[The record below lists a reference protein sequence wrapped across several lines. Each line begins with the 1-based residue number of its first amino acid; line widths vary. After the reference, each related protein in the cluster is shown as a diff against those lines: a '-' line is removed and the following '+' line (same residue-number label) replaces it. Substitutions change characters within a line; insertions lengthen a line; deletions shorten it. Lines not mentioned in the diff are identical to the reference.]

1 MVVTPEVTAREG
13 VRVSVFGTVTVT
25 GSGGRAIG
33 GRALGGRRV
42 RLALVALALSAGPVP
57 AERLAA
63 IIWPEQ
69 QPPTWPAAL
78 RGVIRSL
85 RASLAPVGGGGE
97 RVVLTTPLGY
107 ALAPGVDVDLHE
119 AAATL
124 RAATGL
130 ADQGRHEAAVQAA
143 DPLTL
148 LSSDQLLPGEDGSW
162 LEPYRAQ
169 ADAVALQAL
178 ELLARSAGALGDH
191 HLAADA
197 GRRAVAASPL
207 DERSHR
213 VLIRAL
219 QRAGDRAGVV
229 LAYEACRAVLADQLG
244 VDPAP
249 ETVQVYLAAI
259 GAGEAAGS
267 ARLPQ
272 QATAFFGREPEV
284 AALAAAI
291 GQPGLVTVAGR
302 GGVGK
307 SRLALQVALAAGL
320 DAFAGGGRSWVSL
333 GSVSADELVASTVAM
348 ELGLPVGTDDPAMLV
363 AGHFAPLGR
372 ALLVIDGCEAV
383 VDGTASLVASLL
395 GSCPVLSLLVTS
407 RVPLTVESET
417 VIEVEPLPAPGRMTW
432 LSGQESA
439 AALRA
444 SLAAELAT
452 STQVRLLADRVR
464 AGGGRLVIDEATV
477 PFVTELCR
485 RCGGLPLALELA
497 AAQLAAMSV
506 PDLLDH
512 LPELVA
518 GGQDWLRGVATSSYA
533 LLDTDE
539 ATVFRRFGVLDGQVP
554 LPLVRDVVADESIPA
569 VRIVR
574 ILRELTSRGLLAV
587 DRSGPRW
594 RYHQEDDLHRL
605 ARELLEEAGE
615 GGQMLDRL
623 AAVVLAIIPD
633 VPSAAPEPHLEAI
646 AEVLPQV
653 RSLLSA
659 AIDGRLGADTGL
671 ELAFRLHRYWAATN
685 VAEGRFWLSR
695 LLASVSAGAG
705 PSRGAGAAASPGV
718 GVGRWGQ
725 AHAAYALGYLSYWSG
740 DTAAAVRELELA
752 VQLLDGRSDEFAARA
767 LTYLGGLADDMDRGE
782 EALDF
787 VRRAIEATRPYGVDL
802 QVGAAI
808 GMGCVLAERADLRAA
823 EYAAE
828 AIELCRRAGT
838 AQQLTA
844 TLPTAAM
851 VCWQV
856 GDLDQAREYV
866 AEAMPLLADSRRIA
880 RVVLLSVTAGIAL
893 ADRDFDAAVELGEV
907 ANTEA
912 TDLGIERELPL
923 IRSVLAR
930 ALLGRGDIRAAADR
944 AIDAVLAAKSL
955 TFSYPMATCLE
966 TAALVCL
973 HAAGVG
979 AVRAGPSGEAR
990 EDMEAGEDMATTTKT
1005 LLDAAAAIRSAGHR
1019 PGPVTLTEAVEVARN
1034 SVAAEV
1040 AGQAAGAG
1048 SPSDNSG
1055 LSRAVELAVQ
1065 VLSARPRATSR

>member
-1 MVVTPEVTAREG
+1 VLTVGEG

-25 GSGGRAIG
+25 GPGGSTIG
-33 GRALGGRRV
+33 GRALGGRRA

-69 QPPTWPAAL
+69 QPATWPAAL

-85 RASLAPVGGGGE
+85 RTSLVPVGGGGE

-107 ALAPGVDVDLHE
+107 GLAPGVEVDLHD
-119 AAATL
+119 AATTL
-124 RAATGL
+124 RAAGGL

-143 DPLTL
+143 EPLTL
-148 LSSDQLLPGEDGSW
+148 LASDQLLPGEDGGW

-178 ELLARSAGALGDH
+178 ELVARSAGALGDH
-191 HLAADA
+191 HLAAEA
-197 GRRAVAASPL
+197 GRRAVAANPL

-213 VLIRAL
+213 ILIRAL
-219 QRAGDRAGVV
+219 QGGGDRAGVV
-229 LAYEACRAVLADQLG
+229 LAFEACRAVLADQLG

-259 GAGEAAGS
+259 GAGEAVGS

-272 QATAFFGREPEV
+272 QATAFFGREAELE
-284 AALAAAI
+284 ALAAAI
-291 GQPGLVTVAGR
+291 GRPGLVTVAGR

-307 SRLALQVALAAGL
+307 SRLALQVALAAGTSE
-320 DAFAGGGRSWVSL
+320 FAGGGRSWVSL
-333 GSVSADELVASTVAM
+333 GSVSQDELVASTVAM
-348 ELGLPVGTDDPAMLV
+348 ELGLPVGTDDPATLV

-383 VDGTASLVASLL
+383 IDGTASLAASLL
-395 GSCPVLSLLVTS
+395 GSCPTLSVLVTS
-407 RVPLTVESET
+407 RMALNVEAET
-417 VIEVEPLPAPGRMTW
+417 VIEVEPLPVPVAMTW
-432 LSGQESA
+432 P
-439 AALRA
+439 A
-444 SLAAELAT
+444 SQLAGELAA

-464 AGGGRLVIDEATV
+464 AGGGQLVVDETTV
-477 PFVTELCR
+477 PFVVELCR

-506 PDLLDH
+506 ADLLDH

-533 LLDTDE
+533 LLDIDE

-554 LPLVRDVVADESIPA
+554 LPLVRDVVADEAIPA

-574 ILRELTSRGLLAV
+574 ILRELTSRGLLAI

-594 RYHQEDDLHRL
+594 RYHQDDGLHRL
-605 ARELLEEAGE
+605 AMELLEEAGE
-615 GGQMLDRL
+615 AGPMLARL
-623 AAVVLAIIPD
+623 ASVVLITIPAD
-633 VPSAAPEPHLEAI
+633 PSASPEPFLEAI
-646 AEVLPQV
+646 GEVLPQV
-653 RSLLSA
+653 RSLLAA
-659 AIDGRLGADTGL
+659 AIDGRLAGDTGI

-695 LLASVSAGAG
+695 LLASVSAQAPTGGGSPAERG
-705 PSRGAGAAASPGV
+705 PWEV
-718 GVGRWGQ
+718 

-752 VQLLDGRSDEFAARA
+752 VQLLDGRSDQYAARA
-767 LTYLGGLADDMDRGE
+767 LTYLGGLADDMDRGD

-787 VRRAIEATRPYGVDL
+787 VRRAIVATRPFGVDL

-808 GMGCVLAERADLRAA
+808 GMGCVLAERVDVRAA
-823 EYAAE
+823 EYAVE

-838 AQQLTA
+838 PQQLAA

-856 GDLDQAREYV
+856 GNLAQARDYV
-866 AEAMPLLADSRRIA
+866 AEATPLLADSRRIA
-880 RVVLLSVTAGIAL
+880 RVVLLCVSAGIAL
-893 ADRDFDAAVELGEV
+893 SDLDLDAAVELGEV
-907 ANTEA
+907 ANADA

-923 IRSVLAR
+923 IRCVLAR
-930 ALLGRGDIRAAADR
+930 ALLDRGDDRAAA
-944 AIDAVLAAKSL
+944 AMALDAMLAARSL
-955 TFSYPMATCLE
+955 TFPYPMAICLE

-973 HAAGVG
+973 HGAGTG
-979 AVRAGPSGEAR
+979 RMADG
-990 EDMEAGEDMATTTKT
+990 GEDLAATSKT
-1005 LLDAAAAIRSAGHR
+1005 LLDAAAAIRAAGHR
-1019 PGPVTLTEAVEVARN
+1019 PGPVTLSEAVEVARTA
-1034 SVAAEV
+1034 VAAEV
-1040 AGQAAGAG
+1040 GEPRTELSAAV
-1048 SPSDNSG
+1048 D
-1055 LSRAVELAVQ
+1055 LAVRA
-1065 VLSARPRATSR
+1065 LSARPRATSR

>member
-1 MVVTPEVTAREG
+1 VVTPEVAAGAEIL
-13 VRVSVFGTVTVT
+13 VSVFGTVTVT
-25 GSGGRAIG
+25 GSSGKAVG
-33 GRALGGRRV
+33 GRALGGRRA

-57 AERLAA
+57 AERLAG

-69 QPPTWPAAL
+69 PPPTWPVAL

-85 RASLAPVGGGGE
+85 RASLTPVGGGGE
-97 RVVLTTPLGY
+97 RVIRTTPLGY
-107 ALAPGVDVDLHE
+107 ALAPMVGVDLHE

-124 RAATGL
+124 RGAAGL

-148 LSSDQLLPGEDGSW
+148 LSSDQLLPGEDGGW

-178 ELLARSAGALGDH
+178 ELVARSAGALGDH
-191 HLAADA
+191 HLAAEA

-213 VLIRAL
+213 ILISAL
-219 QRAGDRAGVV
+219 QRGGDRAGVV

-272 QATAFFGREPEV
+272 PATAFFGRDSEV

-333 GSVSADELVASTVAM
+333 GSVTQDELVASTVAM
-348 ELGLPVGTDDPAMLV
+348 ELGLPVGPDDPALLV

-395 GSCPVLSLLVTS
+395 GSCPMLSVLVTS
-407 RVPLTVESET
+407 RVPLTVEAET
-417 VIEVEPLPAPGRMTW
+417 VIGVEPLPAPGRMTW
-432 LSGQESA
+432 PPD
-439 AALRA
+439 R
-444 SLAAELAT
+444 LAAELAT
-452 STQVRLLADRVR
+452 STQVRLLADRVQ
-464 AGGGRLVIDEATV
+464 AGGGQLVIDEATV
-477 PFVTELCR
+477 PFVAELCR

-533 LLDTDE
+533 LLDSDE
-539 ATVFRRFGVLDGQVP
+539 ATVFRRFGVLDGRVP
-554 LPLVRDVVADESIPA
+554 LPLVRDVVADEAIPA

-594 RYHQEDDLHRL
+594 RYYQDDDLHRL
-605 ARELLEEAGE
+605 ARELIEQAGE
-615 GGQMLDRL
+615 CGPMLDRL
-623 AAVVLAIIPD
+623 AEVVLATIPS
-633 VPSAAPEPHLEAI
+633 VPSAAPEPYLEAI
-646 AEVLPQV
+646 GGVLPQI

-659 AIDGRLGADTGL
+659 AIDGRLASDTGL

-695 LLASVSAGAG
+695 LLASLSAGKPVAG
-705 PSRGAGAAASPGV
+705 KPAAGKPAARGP
-718 GVGRWGQ
+718 WGQ

-752 VQLLDGRSDEFAARA
+752 VQLLEGRSDEYAARA
-767 LTYLGGLADDMDRGE
+767 LSYLGGLADDMDRGD
-782 EALDF
+782 EALGF
-787 VRRAIEATRPYGVDL
+787 IRRAIEVTRAYGVDL
-802 QVGAAI
+802 QVGAVI
-808 GMGCVLAERADLRAA
+808 GMGCVLAERVDPLAV

-838 AQQLTA
+838 PQQLAT

-856 GDLDQAREYV
+856 GELTRAREYV
-866 AEAMPLLADSRRIA
+866 AEATPLLAGSRRIA
-880 RVVLLSVTAGIAL
+880 RVVMLTVAAGIAL
-893 ADRDFDAAVELGEV
+893 ADFDLDAAIELGEV
-907 ANTEA
+907 ADTEA

-923 IRSVLAR
+923 IRCVLAR
-930 ALLGRGDIRAAADR
+930 ALLSRGDDRAAAAR
-944 AIDAVLAAKSL
+944 ALDAILAAKSL
-955 TFSYPMATCLE
+955 TYSYPMATCLE

-973 HAAGVG
+973 HGAG
-979 AVRAGPSGEAR
+979 VRAGRPG
-990 EDMEAGEDMATTTKT
+990 EAGEDMVATSKT
-1005 LLDAAAAIRSAGHR
+1005 LLEVAAAIRVAGQR
-1019 PGPVTLTEAVEVARN
+1019 PGPVTLSEAVEVARS
-1034 SVAAEV
+1034 SVAPEAGEQEV
-1040 AGQAAGAG
+1040 GEQEVREQRAGAG
-1048 SPSDNSG
+1048 SPGDSSG
-1055 LSRAVELAVQ
+1055 LSAAVELAVSA
-1065 VLSARPRATSR
+1065 LSARPRATSR

>member
-1 MVVTPEVTAREG
+1 MVVTSEVTAGSE

-25 GSGGRAIG
+25 GSAGQAVG
-33 GRALGGRRV
+33 GRALGGRRA
-42 RLALVALALSAGPVP
+42 RLALVALALSTGPVP

-85 RASLAPVGGGGE
+85 RASLTPVGGGGE

-107 ALAPGVDVDLHE
+107 ALAPTVDVDLHE
-119 AAATL
+119 AAARL
-124 RAATGL
+124 RGAAGL
-130 ADQGRHEAAVQAA
+130 AEQGRHEAAVQAA

-178 ELLARSAGALGDH
+178 ELVARSAGALGDH

-197 GRRAVAASPL
+197 GRRAVAANPL

-213 VLIRAL
+213 ILIRAL
-219 QRAGDRAGVV
+219 QRGGDRAGVV
-229 LAYEACRAVLADQLG
+229 LAYEACRTVLADQLG

-249 ETVQVYLAAI
+249 ETVQAYLAAI

-272 QATAFFGREPEV
+272 QGTAFFGRESEV

-333 GSVSADELVASTVAM
+333 GSVSQDELVASTVAM
-348 ELGLPVGTDDPAMLV
+348 ELGLPVGTGDPATLV

-372 ALLVIDGCEAV
+372 ALLVLDGCEAV
-383 VDGTASLVASLL
+383 VDGTASLADSLL
-395 GSCPVLSLLVTS
+395 ASCPMLSVLVTS
-407 RVPLTVESET
+407 RVALTVEAET
-417 VIEVEPLPAPGRMTW
+417 VVEVEPLPVPDRMSW
-432 LSGQESA
+432 PPAQ
-439 AALRA
+439 
-444 SLAAELAT
+444 LAAELAV
-452 STQVRLLADRVR
+452 STQVRLLADRVQ
-464 AGGGRLVIDEATV
+464 ASGGQLVVDETTV
-477 PFVTELCR
+477 PFVAELCR

-554 LPLVRDVVADESIPA
+554 LPLVRAVVADEAIPA

-594 RYHQEDDLHRL
+594 RYYQDDGLHRL
-605 ARELLEEAGE
+605 ARELLEDAGE
-615 GGQMLDRL
+615 GGPMLNRL
-623 AAVVLAIIPD
+623 ASVVLATVPG
-633 VPSAAPEPHLEAI
+633 VPSAAPEPYLEAI
-646 AEVLPQV
+646 AEVLPQI

-671 ELAFRLHRYWAATN
+671 GLAFRLHRYWAATN

-695 LLASVSAGAG
+695 LLASVPAEGGSG
-705 PSRGAGAAASPGV
+705 PVVEAEGGP
-718 GVGRWGQ
+718 WGQ

-752 VQLLDGRSDEFAARA
+752 VQLLGGRTDEFAARA
-767 LTYLGGLADDMDRGE
+767 FLYLGGLADDMDRGD

-787 VRRAIEATRPYGVDL
+787 VRQAIEASRPFGVDL

-838 AQQLTA
+838 PQQLAA
-844 TLPTAAM
+844 TLPTAAT

-856 GDLDQAREYV
+856 GELDPARRYV
-866 AEAMPLLADSRRIA
+866 AEATPLLADSRRIA
-880 RVVLLSVTAGIAL
+880 RVVLLSVAAGIAL
-893 ADRDFDAAVELGEV
+893 ADLDFDAAIELGEV
-907 ANTEA
+907 ADTVA
-912 TDLGIERELPL
+912 TDLGIDRELPL
-923 IRSVLAR
+923 IRSLLAR
-930 ALLGRGDIRAAADR
+930 ALLGRGDDRAAA
-944 AIDAVLAAKSL
+944 AKALDAVLAARAL
-955 TFSYPMATCLE
+955 TFSSPMATCLE

-973 HAAGVG
+973 HGVHGAG
-979 AVRAGPSGEAR
+979 RTGESSEELAI
-990 EDMEAGEDMATTTKT
+990 TSKT
-1005 LLDAAAAIRSAGHR
+1005 LLDAAATIRSAGRR
-1019 PGPVTLTEAVEVARN
+1019 PGPVTLSESVEAAR
-1034 SVAAEV
+1034 SAVAAEV
-1040 AGQAAGAG
+1040 GKHQEGG
-1048 SPSDNSG
+1048 PGGNSG
-1055 LSRAVELAVQ
+1055 LSSVVDLAIAA
-1065 VLSARPRATSR
+1065 LSARPRATSR

>member
-1 MVVTPEVTAREG
+1 MLVTPDTAPG
-13 VRVSVFGTVTVT
+13 QDVRISVFGPVTAT
-25 GSGGRAIG
+25 GGGG
-33 GRALGGRRV
+33 DSVSGRALGGRRA
-42 RLALVALALSAGPVP
+42 RLALVALALSTGPVP
-57 AERLAA
+57 ADRLAE
-63 IIWPEQ
+63 IIWPEH

-85 RASLAPVGGGGE
+85 RTSLTPVGGGGE

-107 ALAPGVDVDLHE
+107 GLAPGVEVDLHE

-124 RAATGL
+124 RAASSL
-130 ADQGRHEAAVQAA
+130 AEQGRHEAAIQAA

-148 LSSDQLLPGEDGSW
+148 LSADQLLPGEDGGW

-178 ELLARSAGALGDH
+178 ELVARSAGALGDH
-191 HLAADA
+191 HLAAEA
-197 GRRAVAASPL
+197 GRRAVAANPL

-213 VLIRAL
+213 TLVRAL
-219 QRAGDRAGVV
+219 QRGGDRAGVV

-259 GAGEAAGS
+259 GAGEAVGS

-272 QATAFFGREPEV
+272 QATAFFGREAEV
-284 AALAAAI
+284 AELAAAM
-291 GQPGLVTVAGR
+291 GRPGLVTVAGR

-333 GSVSADELVASTVAM
+333 GSVPQDELVASTVAM
-348 ELGLPVGTDDPAMLV
+348 ELGLPVGTDDPATLV

-372 ALLVIDGCEAV
+372 ALLVLDGCEAV
-383 VDGTASLVASLL
+383 LDGTASLAYSLL
-395 GSCPVLSLLVTS
+395 ASCPMLSVLVTS
-407 RVPLTVESET
+407 RVALTVEAET
-417 VIEVEPLPAPGRMTW
+417 VVEVEPLPVPGRMAW
-432 LSGQESA
+432 LSGQMSA
-439 AALRA
+439 ALPAA
-444 SLAAELAT
+444 LAAELAA
-452 STQVRLLADRVR
+452 STQVRLLADRVQ
-464 AGGGRLVIDEATV
+464 AGGGQLVVDETTV
-477 PFVTELCR
+477 PFVAELCR

-539 ATVFRRFGVLDGQVP
+539 ATVFRRFGVLDGQVT
-554 LPLVRDVVADESIPA
+554 LPLVREVVADEAIPA

-574 ILRELTSRGLLAV
+574 ILRELTARGLLGV

-594 RYHQEDDLHRL
+594 RYHQDDGLHRL

-615 GGQMLDRL
+615 SGPMLGRL
-623 AAVVLAIIPD
+623 ASVVLATIPAD
-633 VPSAAPEPHLEAI
+633 PSAAPEPFLEAI
-646 AEVLPQV
+646 GEVLPQI
-653 RSLLSA
+653 RSLLAA
-659 AIDGRLGADTGL
+659 AIDGRLAAGTGI

-695 LLASVSAGAG
+695 LLASLSTGSVLTGSGG
-705 PSRGAGAAASPGV
+705 
-718 GVGRWGQ
+718 WEL

-740 DTAAAVRELELA
+740 DTAAAVGELELA
-752 VQLLDGRSDEFAARA
+752 AQLLDGRSDQYAARA

-787 VRRAIEATRPYGVDL
+787 VRRAIEATRPFGVDL

-808 GMGCVLAERADLRAA
+808 GMGCVLAERADVRAA

-838 AQQLTA
+838 PQQLAA

-856 GDLDQAREYV
+856 GDLAQARDYV
-866 AEAMPLLADSRRIA
+866 AEATPLLADSRRIA
-880 RVVLLSVTAGIAL
+880 RVVLLCVAAGIAL
-893 ADRDFDAAVELGEV
+893 ADLDLDAAIELGEV
-907 ANTEA
+907 ADTDA

-923 IRSVLAR
+923 IRCVLAR
-930 ALLGRGDIRAAADR
+930 ALLDRGDDRAAAARTLD
-944 AIDAVLAAKSL
+944 AILAARSL
-955 TFSYPMATCLE
+955 TYSYPMATCLE

-973 HAAGVG
+973 HGTD
-979 AVRAGPSGEAR
+979 GPGET
-990 EDMEAGEDMATTTKT
+990 GEDLAATSKT
-1005 LLDAAAAIRSAGHR
+1005 LLDAAAAIRTAGHR
-1019 PGPVTLTEAVEVARN
+1019 PGPVPLCEAVEVARTA
-1034 SVAAEV
+1034 VAAET
-1040 AGQAAGAG
+1040 GEQA
-1048 SPSDNSG
+1048 SDRRRDDDSG
-1055 LSRAVELAVQ
+1055 LSAVVDLAVRA
-1065 VLSARPRATSR
+1065 LSARPRATSR

>member
-1 MVVTPEVTAREG
+1 VVTPEVTAVAE
-13 VRVSVFGTVTVT
+13 VLVSVFGTVTVT
-25 GSGGRAIG
+25 GSGGKTIG

-85 RASLAPVGGGGE
+85 RTSLTPVGGGGE

-107 ALAPGVDVDLHE
+107 ALAPGVEVDLHE

-124 RAATGL
+124 RGAAGL

-148 LSSDQLLPGEDGSW
+148 LSSDQLLPGEDGGW

-178 ELLARSAGALGDH
+178 ELVARSAGALGDH
-191 HLAADA
+191 HLAAEA
-197 GRRAVAASPL
+197 GRRAVAANPL

-213 VLIRAL
+213 ILIRAL
-219 QRAGDRAGVV
+219 QRGGDRAGVV

-272 QATAFFGREPEV
+272 PATAFFGRESEV

-291 GQPGLVTVAGR
+291 GQPGLVTVAGP

-307 SRLALQVALAAGL
+307 SRLALQVALAVGL

-333 GSVSADELVASTVAM
+333 GSVSQDELVASTVAM
-348 ELGLPVGTDDPAMLV
+348 ELGLPVGTENPAMLV

-383 VDGTASLVASLL
+383 VDGTASLAASLL
-395 GSCPVLSLLVTS
+395 GSCPMLSVLVTS
-407 RVPLTVESET
+407 RVALNVEAET
-417 VIEVEPLPAPGRMTW
+417 VIEVEPLPVPSRMTW
-432 LSGQESA
+432 PPGHLT
-439 AALRA
+439 
-444 SLAAELAT
+444 AELAS
-452 STQVRLLADRVR
+452 STQVLLLADRVR
-464 AGGGRLVIDEATV
+464 AGGGQLVIDESTV
-477 PFVTELCR
+477 PFVAELCR

-518 GGQDWLRGVATSSYA
+518 GGQDWLRGVAMSSYA
-533 LLDTDE
+533 LLDADE
-539 ATVFRRFGVLDGQVP
+539 ATIFRRFGVLDGQVT
-554 LPLVRDVVADESIPA
+554 LPLVRDVVANEAIPP

-574 ILRELTSRGLLAV
+574 ILRELTSRGLLAI

-594 RYHQEDDLHRL
+594 RYHQDDGLHRL
-605 ARELLEEAGE
+605 ARELLDDAGE
-615 GGQMLDRL
+615 SGPMLDAL
-623 AAVVLAIIPD
+623 ASVVLATVPAI
-633 VPSAAPEPHLEAI
+633 PSAPPEPYLEAI
-646 AEVLPQV
+646 AEVLPQI
-653 RSLLSA
+653 RSLLAA
-659 AIDGRLGADTGL
+659 AIDGRLAADTGL
-671 ELAFRLHRYWAATN
+671 GLAFRLHRYWAATN

-695 LLASVSAGAG
+695 LLASVSAEPESGPGPGPGAD
-705 PSRGAGAAASPGV
+705 AGTGV
-718 GVGRWGQ
+718 GVGPWWQ

-752 VQLLDGRSDEFAARA
+752 VQLLGGRTDEYATRA
-767 LTYLGGLADDMDRGE
+767 LIYLAGLADDLDRGD

-787 VRRAIEATRPYGVDL
+787 VRRAIEAARPFGVDL

-808 GMGCVLAERADLRAA
+808 GMGCVLGERADAQAA
-823 EYAAE
+823 DYAAE

-838 AQQLTA
+838 PQQLAA
-844 TLPTAAM
+844 TLPTAAT

-856 GDLDQAREYV
+856 GELDQAREYV

-880 RVVLLSVTAGIAL
+880 RVVLLSVAAGIAL
-893 ADRDFDAAVELGEV
+893 ADLDFDAAIELGEV
-907 ANTEA
+907 ADTEA

-923 IRSVLAR
+923 IRCVLAR
-930 ALLGRGDIRAAADR
+930 ALLGRGDDRAAAAKALD
-944 AIDAVLAAKSL
+944 AILAAKAL
-955 TFSYPMATCLE
+955 TFSFPMATCLE

-973 HAAGVG
+973 HGVHGVG
-979 AVRAGPSGEAR
+979 GTGESSEELAITSKR
-990 EDMEAGEDMATTTKT
+990 
-1005 LLDAAAAIRSAGHR
+1005 LLDAAATIRAAGRR
-1019 PGPVTLTEAVEVARN
+1019 PGPVTLSEPVDAARRAVT
-1034 SVAAEV
+1034 AEV
-1040 AGQAAGAG
+1040 GGQPGG
-1048 SPSDNSG
+1048 GQPGGGPGEISG
-1055 LSRAVELAVQ
+1055 LSAAVELAVQ
-1065 VLSARPRATSR
+1065 ALSTRPRATSR